1 MKGKDSTVQY
11 KVALKIVILNF
22 IDIYEKNKIPNCLQ
36 YEMNN
41 NNDKS
46 KVYLCFDSSQQS

>member
-22 IDIYEKNKIPNCLQ
+22 IDIYKKNKIPNCLQ
-36 YEMNN
+36 YAMNN
-41 NNDKS
+41 KNDKY
-46 KVYLCFDSSQQS
+46 KVYLCSDPSLQS

>member
-22 IDIYEKNKIPNCLQ
+22 IDIYKKNKIPNCLQ
-36 YEMNN
+36 YAMNN
-41 NNDKS
+41 KNDKY
-46 KVYLCFDSSQQS
+46 KVYLCFDCSQ